1 MKRTA
6 LLLMM
11 MVTTGML
18 AGGGARAAVV
28 DVRVEGAAQTL
39 FEGPVRSSGNPVRAT
54 SDSRQHRCDGTNNGQ
69 HPTPG
74 ATATGASVEGLRTEG
89 MDFDARWFPGFDDY
103 YVTRFGPDAEDVDTY
118 TFWGMLV
125 DDVFADV
132 GGCQAQVDDGDHVLW
147 AYDAFHNRGF
157 LKLAVA
163 GDSAA
168 APSPTATVVTG
179 QPLTVSVTRAYGE
192 KSPAFTGVGGVT
204 VAPVTTAANGV
215 ETVQPTAPGATTTAV
230 DGTADV
236 IFGTLGWHRIKA
248 DAGAGGAIRSD
259 RLDVCVVSAPG
270 GNCGAAPADTAV
282 REAPPLPPDPIDP
295 GSGGAGATPSKPGGG
310 KAPAQLVGAPIIEL
324 PRFTTA
330 GQRTGRVGVR
340 WRVLQAGVGVRRWRF
355 SARLARKRS
364 GSFTTLATGTKGTTA
379 QLELGAGQTW
389 TVRVTFT
396 DKLGRDVSQTI
407 GDVLVP
413 LDAGAR
419 AVRRSGAWSRVRDG
433 GAWLGAV
440 HRGRTG
446 ATLTARLAAG
456 RPTILIRG
464 VRKTADIEVR
474 VGSKRAVYRISGSA
488 TAATREI
495 VAAPR
500 ARAGTVRVRIVSGTA
515 GVDGLGVRP

>member
-1 MKRTA
+1 MKRMA

-11 MVTTGML
+11 TTSAL
-18 AGGGARAAVV
+18 AGGSAGAAVV
-28 DVRVEGAAQTL
+28 DVRIEGATQTL
-39 FEGPVRSSGNPVRAT
+39 FEGPMRSVGNPVRSA
-54 SDSRQHRCDGTNNGQ
+54 SDAQQRDCDGANNDQ
-69 HPTPG
+69 HPAPG
-74 ATATGASVEGLRTEG
+74 ASATGASVEGLRTEG

-103 YVTRFGPDAEDVDTY
+103 YVTRLGPDAENVDTY
-118 TFWGMLV
+118 TFWGLLIN
-125 DDVFADV
+125 DAFTDV
-132 GGCQAQVDDGDHVLW
+132 GGCQAQVADGDRVLW

-163 GDSAA
+163 GDTAA
-168 APSPTATVVTG
+168 APVTTATVVTG
-179 QPLTVSVTRAYGE
+179 QSLTVSVTRAYGE
-192 KSPAFTGVGGVT
+192 KNPAFAGVGGVT

-215 ETVQPTAPGATTTAV
+215 ETVQPTAPDAATTAV

-248 DAGAGGAIRSD
+248 DAGAGGAIRSN

-270 GNCGAAPADTAV
+270 GNCGAAPADIAV
-282 REAPPLPPDPIDP
+282 REAPPLPPDPVGP
-295 GSGGAGATPSKPGGG
+295 GAGGSGATPVKPGGG

-324 PRFTTA
+324 PRFTAA
-330 GQRTGRVGVR
+330 GQKFGRVGIR

-355 SARLARKRS
+355 AARPASRRS
-364 GSFTTLATGTKGTTA
+364 GAFTAVATGTKGTTA
-379 QLELGAGQTW
+379 QLKLGAGQTW

-396 DKLGRDVSQTI
+396 DKLGRDVSQTV
-407 GDVLVP
+407 GDVLVA

-419 AVRRSGAWSRVRDG
+419 AVRRSGAWSRVGDDS
-433 GAWLGAV
+433 AWLGAV
-440 HRGRTG
+440 HRGRAG

-456 RPTILIRG
+456 RPTILVRG

-474 VGSKRAVYRISGSA
+474 VGAKRAVYRISGSA

-500 ARAGTVRVRIVSGTA
+500 ARAGTVRVRIVSGSA